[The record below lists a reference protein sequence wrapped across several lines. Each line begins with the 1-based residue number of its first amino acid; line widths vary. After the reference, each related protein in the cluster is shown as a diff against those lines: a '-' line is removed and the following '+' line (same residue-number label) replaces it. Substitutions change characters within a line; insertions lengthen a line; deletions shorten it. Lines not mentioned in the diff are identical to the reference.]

1 MRVIKRS
8 GGKTGSVS
16 ASNRQIGTGS
26 PTRSLCAGTA
36 KWTFRVWW
44 RNFCRYDMLMLF
56 VEENGF
62 HGMPPNCGGE
72 TGTATKI
79 NEIGG

>member
-1 MRVIKRS
+1 
-8 GGKTGSVS
+8 
-16 ASNRQIGTGS
+16 
-26 PTRSLCAGTA
+26 
-36 KWTFRVWW
+36 
-44 RNFCRYDMLMLF
+44 MLMLF

-72 TGTATKI
+72 IGTATKI